1 MQSGALPLAGK
12 RVLELGAGTGA
23 VGIAAMSLGAASVCM
38 TDQPSLLFLLRE
50 NAQRNAESLGY
61 CADSVHVESLW
72 WGPATPAG
80 GPWDVI
86 LGCDVAVPIFD
97 NVALAE
103 QFAALLD
110 GTNVAY
116 TAYEERKKS
125 CWQKFNAACVER
137 QIEVR
142 LLAYVAVLM
151 CLWCY
156 LFVVRCS

>member
-61 CADSVHVESLW
+61 CADSVHVESLC

-103 QFAALLD
+103 QFAAVLD

-125 CWQKFNAACVER
+125 CWQQFNAACVER

-142 LLAYVAVLM
+142 LLAYVAALN
-151 CLWCY
+151 
-156 LFVVRCS
+156 